1 MRRQR
6 KSPVHR
12 SRSARLTTAPR
23 PRAVRVS
30 RAAQLRAPVARQL
43 ARRNPFPALCAAAFS
58 VRRSLPYFLG
68 AAGDPP
74 AAGAAEA
81 PWTAGAEA
89 PPVAGAAP
97 TDLTSFNEC
106 D

>member
-6 KSPVHR
+6 KSPVRR
-12 SRSARLTTAPR
+12 SRSARLTAARR

-30 RAAQLRAPVARQL
+30 RAAQPRAPVARQTV
-43 ARRNPFPALCAAAFS
+43 RRNPFPALGAAAFS

-74 AAGAAEA
+74 AAGAGEA
-81 PWTAGAEA
+81 PWTAGAGT
-89 PPVAGAAP
+89 PPVAGAPPA
-97 TDLTSFNEC
+97 DLTS
-106 D
+106 